1 LGTVFTVTYTA
12 TDESTNTGGSSM
24 DFTVVDTTPPT
35 LTLHDGVAP
44 TQLDVGLCDTGVVM
58 GADGKCATGTRGHV
72 NDDASTCQGIPT
84 DSVSISASAN
94 AANLF
99 QLSALQSNIIQHSA
113 GSVADAA
120 QLAQLATHYS
130 CTDDCVTP
138 THDTKW
144 FNVGNIAAAD
154 QTCDKLY
161 EQFSNGLAH
170 SDASY
175 NAFTAH
181 TSAIN
186 NVGGV
191 ANELATGYR
200 LDNVGTY
207 VLMYQCK
214 DDSSHLSNVACR
226 TVINEDHTK
235 PIMRMVPC
243 DAVVNVPAS
252 TTAPYVDEGSICS
265 DQVDGMMSE
274 KVEVTGDVV
283 NLAVIGTY
291 HITYNCQDSAGNTAD
306 PLIRTVVVKDE
317 VCPTCIVGADT
328 SEVTTEASFPYTDAA
343 VTCYDNIIAYEA
355 GVTQQDVAYS
365 AAGVTVTGVNVE
377 LTGPYKITYSWTANN
392 MDSAAC
398 CSTSTQCTDAARAAV
413 ACVVGTTCAA
423 AVRTVHVVDTMRP
436 IISLHYMAENDTSSK
451 GWVALALASAVA
463 GVALLGFSSRASP
476 ATTVPV

>member
-1 LGTVFTVTYTA
+1 MGHQFSSGNAHDDVSYDAFA
-12 TDESTNTGGSSM
+12 AHTDM
-24 DFTVVDTTPPT
+24 DMNQ
-35 LTLHDGVAP
+35 TLH
-44 TQLDVGLCDTGVVM
+44 TLHNTL
-58 GADGKCATGTRGHV
+58 
-72 NDDASTCQGIPT
+72 
-84 DSVSISASAN
+84 
-94 AANLF
+94 
-99 QLSALQSNIIQHSA
+99 
-113 GSVADAA
+113 GSD
-120 QLAQLATHYS
+120 
-130 CTDDCVTP
+130 
-138 THDTKW
+138 
-144 FNVGNIAAAD
+144 
-154 QTCDKLY
+154 
-161 EQFSNGLAH
+161 
-170 SDASY
+170 
-175 NAFTAH
+175 
-181 TSAIN
+181 
-186 NVGGV
+186 
-191 ANELATGYR
+191 GYR
-200 LDNVGTY
+200 LDKVGTY

-214 DDSSHLSNVACR
+214 DTSSHLSNVKCR

-243 DAVVNVPAS
+243 DEVVKVPAS

-306 PLIRTVVVKDE
+306 SLTRTVVVKDE

-343 VTCYDNIIAYEA
+343 VSCYDNIIAYDD
-355 GVTQQDVAYS
+355 VTQQVVA
-365 AAGVTVTGVNVE
+365 GTVNVE
-377 LTGPYKITYSWTANN
+377 LTGPYTITYSWTANN
-392 MDSAAC
+392 MDSVSC
-398 CSTSTQCTDAARAAV
+398 CSTSTQCTDSSRAAV
-413 ACVVGTTCAA
+413 ACVVDTTCEA

>member
-1 LGTVFTVTYTA
+1 MGHQFSSGNAHDDVSYDAFA
-12 TDESTNTGGSSM
+12 AHTDM
-24 DFTVVDTTPPT
+24 DMNQ
-35 LTLHDGVAP
+35 TLH
-44 TQLDVGLCDTGVVM
+44 TLHNTL
-58 GADGKCATGTRGHV
+58 
-72 NDDASTCQGIPT
+72 
-84 DSVSISASAN
+84 
-94 AANLF
+94 
-99 QLSALQSNIIQHSA
+99 
-113 GSVADAA
+113 GSD
-120 QLAQLATHYS
+120 
-130 CTDDCVTP
+130 
-138 THDTKW
+138 
-144 FNVGNIAAAD
+144 
-154 QTCDKLY
+154 
-161 EQFSNGLAH
+161 
-170 SDASY
+170 
-175 NAFTAH
+175 
-181 TSAIN
+181 
-186 NVGGV
+186 
-191 ANELATGYR
+191 GYR
-200 LDNVGTY
+200 LDKVGTY

-214 DDSSHLSNVACR
+214 DTSSHLSNVKCR

-243 DAVVNVPAS
+243 DEVVKVPAS

-306 PLIRTVVVKDE
+306 SLTRTVVVKDE

-343 VTCYDNIIAYEA
+343 VSCYDNIIAYDDA
-355 GVTQQDVAYS
+355 QV
-365 AAGVTVTGVNVE
+365 VTGTVNVE

-392 MDSAAC
+392 MDSADVSAC
-398 CSTSTQCTDAARAAV
+398 CSTPLVNTETTVSGCTDENLAVV
-413 ACVVGTTCAA
+413 ACNADTCKAA
-423 AVRTVHVVDTMRP
+423 IRTVHVVDTMRP